1 MQGVN
6 PYAYMQLVAEQI
18 DSMSSRVDIETALTE
33 LEYLFDVT
41 DPEIQDLASDL
52 IARLR
57 ARLDSIDAKS

>member
-6 PYAYMQLVAEQI
+6 PYAYIQLVAEQI

>member
-6 PYAYMQLVAEQI
+6 PYAYMQLVAGQL
-18 DSMSSRVDIETALTE
+18 DSMSSSTEIETALTE

-57 ARLDSIDAKS
+57 SRLNSFDAKS

>member
-18 DSMSSRVDIETALTE
+18 DSMSTRADIETALTE

-57 ARLDSIDAKS
+57 SRLNSIDA

>member
-1 MQGVN
+1 MHGVN

-18 DSMSSRVDIETALTE
+18 DSMSSRADIETALTE

-52 IARLR
+52 IDRLR
-57 ARLDSIDAKS
+57 DRLDSIDAKS